1 MSCDD
6 RSTDRPTAWP
16 IRNTTAIAKKL
27 RRSVV
32 IEEHFTFAIR
42 DAHTVK
48 ISACAHC
55 MMRVPREFRHTTAI
69 QPPYSRHS
77 EQVPVHK
84 YRYIFQFC
92 YISTAVQRLS
102 PR

>member
-1 MSCDD
+1 MQVQVRLIPPDD
-6 RSTDRPTAWP
+6 

-32 IEEHFTFAIR
+32 IEEHFEFAIR

-55 MMRVPREFRHTTAI
+55 ILRVPRGFRHTTTI
-69 QPPYSRHS
+69 
-77 EQVPVHK
+77 VK
-84 YRYIFQFC
+84 LYIHAA
-92 YISTAVQRLS
+92 YIGISLYK
-102 PR
+102 